1 LNFLISKPTMK
12 RIILCLIIIIFL
24 VDISAAVK
32 PRRIETI
39 PFEMVGSYVV
49 ITVRINN
56 SSPLNLILDS
66 GVRNTIITELQ
77 SSDRISLN
85 FSDVKDLMGLGGGNN
100 LEAYKSNY
108 NTLKV
113 GKLKMQNKTV
123 YVLQNDIFNLSKHTG
138 TKINGLIGSDFF
150 QDYTIEIDYTN
161 KLVRFYEPTPYD
173 PPKGYGELPII
184 VEASKLFVELSV
196 LNADNTRQ
204 KVKMLIDTGA
214 ELNAWFQTIS
224 NGSVHIPEKWV
235 KGTIGEGF
243 NGIITGKYG
252 HIPEICFGEF
262 CLKNPIVSFP
272 DSASISGIL
281 SNSKRDG
288 TIGSQLLSRFN
299 MIFDYNQK
307 KIYFKPNG
315 NFRSKYFYNVAG
327 IEITQISPLL
337 PFTEVM
343 AVWENSPAAQTGIL
357 SGDRIIEINGN
368 SAFQLSI
375 NEIRK
380 IFETPSTTPLKLT
393 LMRSDKEIS
402 VSIDMKEKF

>member
-1 LNFLISKPTMK
+1 MK